1 MRVTKNRLDHLMS
14 SNHEEEPQ
22 REKRGK
28 GMESRCEANVA
39 EGERGPRLAAIALVT
54 PTLAASPPLFSLSLS
69 FRFNQVLNTSIVAH
83 LENILTTFRGRYQ
96 KRCFSRFIYSI
107 SLVLFSHLS
116 LLAGTLQSCDR
127 RCKTIKWK
135 VARRSKAW
143 SIRQEARINRLLIDE
158 KWNFQRILER
168 PVTRLR
174 TNGKETKTGSKL

>member
-39 EGERGPRLAAIALVT
+39 EGERGPHLLQQSLWSRQRLL
-54 PTLAASPPLFSLSLS
+54 PLPPFFSLSLS

-135 VARRSKAW
+135 VARRPKAW

-168 PVTRLR
+168 PVTRL
-174 TNGKETKTGSKL
+174 TT